1 MADEDNKNNDAKPS
15 EEEAAF
21 DSTAAVDAIVEG
33 TRNRA
38 DEIEEALE
46 GALDPVELSQD
57 PNEDAKEIAKEI
69 ETVKASS
76 EVVENSEEIVLDLDG
91 VGEAKPSNKA
101 DNVEEPKLQ
110 IHVGRDDVRISTGH
124 PLIDDIAA
132 ELEKSRKFT
141 MDIAAE
147 LEKSRK
153 FTMYA
158 VSSLCVAL
166 LAGVLF
172 FILMST
178 QIVQKISQ
186 VDAMLGA
193 VAKRTL
199 QVTKGIETFS
209 TLEERIGQTLSN
221 QTSLAETLAANDLA
235 VAELESRIA
244 ALNESMQAN
253 IGQVVDESSN
263 YLVQTRS
270 VLQEENQKAFNT
282 LGELQSMLAEHRGMI
297 APISN
302 LSRELSVVKGDLTEV
317 RQTIDDLYIIERARM
332 ARELLD
338 QRDADLDASGVE
350 K

>member
-21 DSTAAVDAIVEG
+21 DSAAAVDAIVEG

-57 PNEDAKEIAKEI
+57 PNDDAKEIAKEI
-69 ETVKASS
+69 ETETVKASS
-76 EVVENSEEIVLDLDG
+76 EVVENMEEIVLDLDG

-124 PLIDDIAA
+124 PLID
-132 ELEKSRKFT
+132 
-141 MDIAAE
+141 DIAAE

-209 TLEERIGQTLSN
+209 TLEESISQTLLN

-338 QRDADLDASGVE
+338 QRDADLDASGV
-350 K
+350 KK

>member
-21 DSTAAVDAIVEG
+21 DSAAAVDAIVEG

-57 PNEDAKEIAKEI
+57 PNNDAKEIAKQIETETET

-76 EVVENSEEIVLDLDG
+76 EVVENMEEIVLDLDG

-110 IHVGRDDVRISTGH
+110 IHVGKDDVRISTGH
-124 PLIDDIAA
+124 PLID
-132 ELEKSRKFT
+132 
-141 MDIAAE
+141 DIAAE

-209 TLEERIGQTLSN
+209 TLEERIGQTLLN

-338 QRDADLDASGVE
+338 QRDADLDASGV
-350 K
+350 KK

>member
-1 MADEDNKNNDAKPS
+1 MADEDNKNNNAKAS

-21 DSTAAVDAIVEG
+21 DSAAAVDAIVEG

-46 GALDPVELSQD
+46 GALDPVVLSQN
-57 PNEDAKEIAKEI
+57 PNHDTKEIAKEI
-69 ETVKASS
+69 EIETETETVKASS
-76 EVVENSEEIVLDLDG
+76 EVVENMEEIVLDLDG

-124 PLIDDIAA
+124 PLID
-132 ELEKSRKFT
+132 
-141 MDIAAE
+141 DIAAE

-209 TLEERIGQTLSN
+209 TLEERIGQTLLN

>member
-21 DSTAAVDAIVEG
+21 DSAAAVDAIVEG

-57 PNEDAKEIAKEI
+57 PNDDGKEIAKEI
-69 ETVKASS
+69 ETETETVKASS
-76 EVVENSEEIVLDLDG
+76 EVVENMEEIVLDLDG

-110 IHVGRDDVRISTGH
+110 IHVGKDDVRISTGH
-124 PLIDDIAA
+124 PLID
-132 ELEKSRKFT
+132 
-141 MDIAAE
+141 DIAAE

-209 TLEERIGQTLSN
+209 TLEERIGQTLLN

-338 QRDADLDASGVE
+338 QRDADLDASGIE

>member
-1 MADEDNKNNDAKPS
+1 MADEDNKNNNAKAS

-21 DSTAAVDAIVEG
+21 DSAAAVDAIVEG

-46 GALDPVELSQD
+46 GALDPVVLSQD
-57 PNEDAKEIAKEI
+57 PSDDAKEIAKEI
-69 ETVKASS
+69 ETETVKASS
-76 EVVENSEEIVLDLDG
+76 EVVENMEEIVLDLDG

-132 ELEKSRKFT
+132 ELEKSRKV
-141 MDIAAE
+141 
-147 LEKSRK
+147 
-153 FTMYA
+153 TMYA

-209 TLEERIGQTLSN
+209 TLEERIGQTLLN

-253 IGQVVDESSN
+253 IGQVVGESSN

>member
-1 MADEDNKNNDAKPS
+1 MADEDNKNNNAKAS

-21 DSTAAVDAIVEG
+21 DSAAAVDAIVEG

-46 GALDPVELSQD
+46 GALDPVVLSQD
-57 PNEDAKEIAKEI
+57 PNDDAKEIAKEI
-69 ETVKASS
+69 ETETVKASS
-76 EVVENSEEIVLDLDG
+76 EVVENMEEIVLDLDG

-124 PLIDDIAA
+124 PLID
-132 ELEKSRKFT
+132 
-141 MDIAAE
+141 DIAAE

-209 TLEERIGQTLSN
+209 TLEERIGQTLLN

-253 IGQVVDESSN
+253 IGQVVDESSS

-338 QRDADLDASGVE
+338 QREADLDASGVE

>member
-1 MADEDNKNNDAKPS
+1 MADEDNKNNNAKAS

-21 DSTAAVDAIVEG
+21 DSAAAVDAIVEG

-46 GALDPVELSQD
+46 GALDPVVLSQD
-57 PNEDAKEIAKEI
+57 PNDDAKEIAKEI
-69 ETVKASS
+69 ETETVKASS
-76 EVVENSEEIVLDLDG
+76 EVVENMEEIVLDLDG

-124 PLIDDIAA
+124 PLID
-132 ELEKSRKFT
+132 
-141 MDIAAE
+141 DIAAE

-209 TLEERIGQTLSN
+209 TLEERIGQTLLN

-235 VAELESRIA
+235 VAELESRIS

>member
-1 MADEDNKNNDAKPS
+1 MADEDDKNNDAKPS

-21 DSTAAVDAIVEG
+21 DSAAAVDAIVEG

-57 PNEDAKEIAKEI
+57 PNNDAKEIAKQIETETET

-76 EVVENSEEIVLDLDG
+76 EVVENMEEIVLDLDG

-124 PLIDDIAA
+124 PLID
-132 ELEKSRKFT
+132 
-141 MDIAAE
+141 DIAAE

-209 TLEERIGQTLSN
+209 TLEERIGQTLLN

-338 QRDADLDASGVE
+338 QRDADLDASGIE

>member
-21 DSTAAVDAIVEG
+21 DSAAAVDAIVEG

-46 GALDPVELSQD
+46 GALDPVVLSQN
-57 PNEDAKEIAKEI
+57 PNDDTKEIAKETETET

-124 PLIDDIAA
+124 PLID
-132 ELEKSRKFT
+132 
-141 MDIAAE
+141 DIAAE

-209 TLEERIGQTLSN
+209 TLEERIGQTLLN

>member
-1 MADEDNKNNDAKPS
+1 MADEDNKNNNAKAS

-21 DSTAAVDAIVEG
+21 DSAAAVDAIVEG

-46 GALDPVELSQD
+46 SALDPVGLAQN
-57 PNEDAKEIAKEI
+57 PNDDTKEIAKEI
-69 ETVKASS
+69 ETETETVKASS
-76 EVVENSEEIVLDLDG
+76 EVVENMEEIVLDLDG

-124 PLIDDIAA
+124 PLID
-132 ELEKSRKFT
+132 
-141 MDIAAE
+141 DIAAE

-209 TLEERIGQTLSN
+209 TLEERIGQTLLN

>member
-21 DSTAAVDAIVEG
+21 DSAAAVDAIVEG

-57 PNEDAKEIAKEI
+57 PNDDAKEIAKQIETETET

-76 EVVENSEEIVLDLDG
+76 EVVENMEEIVLDLDG

-110 IHVGRDDVRISTGH
+110 IHVGKDDVRISTGH
-124 PLIDDIAA
+124 PLID
-132 ELEKSRKFT
+132 
-141 MDIAAE
+141 DIAAE

-209 TLEERIGQTLSN
+209 TLEERIGQTLLN

-338 QRDADLDASGVE
+338 QRDADLDASGIE

>member
-21 DSTAAVDAIVEG
+21 DSAAAVDAIVEG

-57 PNEDAKEIAKEI
+57 PNNDAKEIAKQIETETET

-76 EVVENSEEIVLDLDG
+76 EVVENMEEIVLDLDG

-110 IHVGRDDVRISTGH
+110 IHVGKDDVRISTGH
-124 PLIDDIAA
+124 PLID
-132 ELEKSRKFT
+132 
-141 MDIAAE
+141 DIAAE

-209 TLEERIGQTLSN
+209 TLEERIGQTLLN

-338 QRDADLDASGVE
+338 QRDVDSDASGV
-350 K
+350 KK

>member
-1 MADEDNKNNDAKPS
+1 
-15 EEEAAF
+15 
-21 DSTAAVDAIVEG
+21 
-33 TRNRA
+33 
-38 DEIEEALE
+38 L
-46 GALDPVELSQD
+46 
-57 PNEDAKEIAKEI
+57 
-69 ETVKASS
+69 
-76 EVVENSEEIVLDLDG
+76 
-91 VGEAKPSNKA
+91 
-101 DNVEEPKLQ
+101 
-110 IHVGRDDVRISTGH
+110 
-124 PLIDDIAA
+124 
-132 ELEKSRKFT
+132 
-141 MDIAAE
+141 
-147 LEKSRK
+147 
-153 FTMYA
+153 
-158 VSSLCVAL
+158 
-166 LAGVLF
+166 
-172 FILMST
+172 
-178 QIVQKISQ
+178 
-186 VDAMLGA
+186 
-193 VAKRTL
+193 
-199 QVTKGIETFS
+199 
-209 TLEERIGQTLSN
+209 N

-338 QRDADLDASGVE
+338 QRDADLDASGLE

>member
-1 MADEDNKNNDAKPS
+1 MADEDNKNNNAKAS

-21 DSTAAVDAIVEG
+21 DSAAAVDAIVEG

-46 GALDPVELSQD
+46 GALDPVVLSQD
-57 PNEDAKEIAKEI
+57 PNDDAKEIAKEI
-69 ETVKASS
+69 ETETVKASS
-76 EVVENSEEIVLDLDG
+76 EVVENMEEIVLDLDG

-124 PLIDDIAA
+124 PLID
-132 ELEKSRKFT
+132 
-141 MDIAAE
+141 DIAAE

>member
-21 DSTAAVDAIVEG
+21 DSAAAVDAIVEG

-57 PNEDAKEIAKEI
+57 PNNDAKEIAKQIETETET

-76 EVVENSEEIVLDLDG
+76 EVVENMEDIVLDLDG

-110 IHVGRDDVRISTGH
+110 IHVGKDDVRISTGH
-124 PLIDDIAA
+124 PLID
-132 ELEKSRKFT
+132 
-141 MDIAAE
+141 DIAAE

-209 TLEERIGQTLSN
+209 TLEERIGQTLLN

-338 QRDADLDASGVE
+338 QRDADLDASGIE

>member
-21 DSTAAVDAIVEG
+21 DSAAAVDAIVEG

-57 PNEDAKEIAKEI
+57 PNDDAKEIAKEI
-69 ETVKASS
+69 ETETVKATS
-76 EVVENSEEIVLDLDG
+76 EVVENMEEIVLDLDG

-110 IHVGRDDVRISTGH
+110 IHVGKDDVRISTGH
-124 PLIDDIAA
+124 PLID
-132 ELEKSRKFT
+132 
-141 MDIAAE
+141 DIAAE

-209 TLEERIGQTLSN
+209 TLEERIGQTLLN

-338 QRDADLDASGVE
+338 QRDADLDASGIE

>member
-1 MADEDNKNNDAKPS
+1 MADEDNKNNNAKAS

-21 DSTAAVDAIVEG
+21 DSAAAVDAIVEG

-46 GALDPVELSQD
+46 GALDPVVLSQN
-57 PNEDAKEIAKEI
+57 PNDDTKEIAKEI
-69 ETVKASS
+69 ETETETVKASS
-76 EVVENSEEIVLDLDG
+76 EVVENMEEIVLDLDG

-110 IHVGRDDVRISTGH
+110 IHVGRDDVRISTDH
-124 PLIDDIAA
+124 PLID
-132 ELEKSRKFT
+132 
-141 MDIAAE
+141 DIAAE

-209 TLEERIGQTLSN
+209 TLEERIGQTLLN

>member
-1 MADEDNKNNDAKPS
+1 MADEDNKNNNAKAS

-21 DSTAAVDAIVEG
+21 DSAAAVDAIVEG

-46 GALDPVELSQD
+46 GALDPVVLSQD
-57 PNEDAKEIAKEI
+57 PNDDAKEIAKEI
-69 ETVKASS
+69 EIETETVKASS
-76 EVVENSEEIVLDLDG
+76 EVVENMEEIVLDLDG

-124 PLIDDIAA
+124 PLID
-132 ELEKSRKFT
+132 
-141 MDIAAE
+141 DIAAE

-209 TLEERIGQTLSN
+209 TLEERIGQTLLN

>member
-21 DSTAAVDAIVEG
+21 DSAAAVDAIVEG

-57 PNEDAKEIAKEI
+57 PNDDAKEIAKEI
-69 ETVKASS
+69 ETETVKATG
-76 EVVENSEEIVLDLDG
+76 EVVENMEEIVLDLDG

-101 DNVEEPKLQ
+101 NNVEEPKLQ

-124 PLIDDIAA
+124 PLID
-132 ELEKSRKFT
+132 
-141 MDIAAE
+141 DIAAE

-209 TLEERIGQTLSN
+209 TLEERIGQTLLN

-338 QRDADLDASGVE
+338 QRDADLDASGV
-350 K
+350 KK

>member
-1 MADEDNKNNDAKPS
+1 MADEDNKNNNAKAS

-21 DSTAAVDAIVEG
+21 DSAAAVDAIVEG

-46 GALDPVELSQD
+46 GALDPVVLSQN
-57 PNEDAKEIAKEI
+57 PNDDTKEIAKEI
-69 ETVKASS
+69 EIETETETVKASS
-76 EVVENSEEIVLDLDG
+76 EVVENMEEIVLDLDG

-124 PLIDDIAA
+124 PLID
-132 ELEKSRKFT
+132 
-141 MDIAAE
+141 DIAAE

-209 TLEERIGQTLSN
+209 TLEERIGQTLLN

>member
-21 DSTAAVDAIVEG
+21 DSAAAVDAIVEG

-57 PNEDAKEIAKEI
+57 PNDDAKEIAKEI
-69 ETVKASS
+69 ETETVKATG
-76 EVVENSEEIVLDLDG
+76 EVVENMEEIVLDLDG

-110 IHVGRDDVRISTGH
+110 IHVGKDDVRISTGH
-124 PLIDDIAA
+124 PLID
-132 ELEKSRKFT
+132 
-141 MDIAAE
+141 DIAAE

-209 TLEERIGQTLSN
+209 TLEERIGQTLLN

-338 QRDADLDASGVE
+338 QRDADLDASGIE

>member
-21 DSTAAVDAIVEG
+21 DSAAAVDAIVEG

-57 PNEDAKEIAKEI
+57 PNDDAKEIAKEI
-69 ETVKASS
+69 ETETVKASS
-76 EVVENSEEIVLDLDG
+76 EVVENMEEIVLDLDG

-110 IHVGRDDVRISTGH
+110 IHVGKDDVRISTGH
-124 PLIDDIAA
+124 PLID
-132 ELEKSRKFT
+132 
-141 MDIAAE
+141 DIAAE

-209 TLEERIGQTLSN
+209 TLEESISQTLLN

-338 QRDADLDASGVE
+338 QRDADLDASGV
-350 K
+350 KK